1 MANPRIQHKGQAYL
15 RPQLSMAYPQRR
27 RPPTLLSAMSRPAG
41 DADAV
46 RAEFTKAGIPDEVI
60 TKVLKQHKP
69 YLRWDPDAQLR
80 PALKIWVDQLGSQQL
95 SARLD
100 KCPSLLRSMPE
111 ERNDVYLWLRGLGV
125 DAERIQQ
132 KAPHVMARKLN
143 QVQSTVWAIQRA
155 LQLTDKQLLA
165 FLKRHVYSLQILPE
179 RAALTLQTVAELLA
193 VPLAS
198 KEMLEVVMVCDQR
211 LFDRGAAEI
220 RQNVV
225 FFCEEFGRGQSAAKA
240 ALKQKVF
247 CLSVELMRVR
257 AAELKALLGWSQD
270 ELNQRVNADPLL
282 LSRRPSTVVNNIRK
296 LQAHNFSHAQALDMY
311 ASKPS
316 MAGYDWGS
324 PSNTEKLMY
333 LRLISQL
340 SVQDIASKASVL
352 RASLEHKLG
361 PRSEFIY
368 LSQGF
373 SPDLPIVSS
382 GFSGW
387 VERGSDAVFAARF
400 NNTLATPPL
409 IYGEAF
415 KQHWQQRWK
424 FLTVEM
430 GLSVADISA
439 CRALL
444 LISLP
449 NVLAPRWH
457 FLTLLEAARGLAGF
471 RAIHHLTALATMSDE
486 CFSHKFN
493 MDGLVYDTVPSG
505 NYCNSE

>member
-1 MANPRIQHKGQAYL
+1 MAKPQTQLKGQAL
-15 RPQLSMAYPQRR
+15 RRPQLSRPYPQLC
-27 RPPTLLSAMSRPAG
+27 RPFTLLAAMSRPAG
-41 DADAV
+41 NADAV
-46 RAEFTKAGIPDEVI
+46 RAEFAKAGIPSEVA
-60 TKVLKQHKP
+60 TKVLKQHKS
-69 YLRWDPDAQLR
+69 YLQWDPDAQLQ
-80 PALKIWVDQLGSQQL
+80 PALKVWVDQLGSQQL

-100 KCPSLLRSMPE
+100 KCPSLLQRMPE
-111 ERNDVYLWLRGLGV
+111 ECNAVYLWLSDLRV

-132 KAPHVMARKLN
+132 KAPHVMARQLS
-143 QVQSTVWAIQRA
+143 QVQSTVWAIQQA
-155 LQLTDKQLLA
+155 LQLTDKQLPA
-165 FLKRHVYSLQILPE
+165 FFKRHFYSLQILPE
-179 RAALTLQTVAELLA
+179 RAAQTLQTVADLLA
-193 VPLAS
+193 VPVAS

-225 FFCEEFGRGQSAAKA
+225 FFCEEFGRGQRAAKA

-247 CLSVELMRVR
+247 CLSVELMKAR

-282 LSRRPSTVVNNIRK
+282 LSRKSSTVVNNIRK
-296 LQAHNFSHAQALDMY
+296 LQAHNFSYAQALDMY
-311 ASKPS
+311 AAKPS

-340 SVQDIASKASVL
+340 SIQDLASKASVL

-368 LSQGF
+368 LSKGF
-373 SPDLPIVSS
+373 SPDLPVVSS
-382 GFSGW
+382 GFSSW
-387 VERGSDAVFAARF
+387 VEQGSDAVFAARF
-400 NNTLATPPL
+400 NNLLATPPL

-444 LISLP
+444 LTSLP
-449 NVLAPRWH
+449 SVLAPRWH
-457 FLTLLEAARGLAGF
+457 FLTLVEAARGLTGF

-505 NYCNSE
+505 SYCNSE